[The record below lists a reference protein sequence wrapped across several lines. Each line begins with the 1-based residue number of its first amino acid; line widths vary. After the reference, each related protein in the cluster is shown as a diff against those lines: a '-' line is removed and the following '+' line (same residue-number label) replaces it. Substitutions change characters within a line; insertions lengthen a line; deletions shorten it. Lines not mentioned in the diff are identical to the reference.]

1 MFTPPEA
8 DRDSLPLSPMA
19 RHEPPDLEATLR
31 NLEALHRQIGQQI
44 AALRLLQEQHG
55 LGIHGTFSPPE
66 PYGKTPGQAAGDPTP
81 YSLSVPAAQPDLLN
95 PAKPSGMP
103 ADIHSKRSKPAKAK
117 PVEPVLTLDEAK
129 QAVLDCYILDH
140 PGNADRLLKT
150 LIFRLLDGSVKGF
163 KSKDLPAARIVVRSM
178 LEHAGIRSSGQGFND
193 GRLRSLMRR
202 FLPFEPITSIRRLP
216 R

>member
-1 MFTPPEA
+1 
-8 DRDSLPLSPMA
+8 MA

-31 NLEALHRQIGQQI
+31 SLEALHRQIGQQI
-44 AALRLLQEQHG
+44 AALRLMQEQYG
-55 LGIHGTFSPPE
+55 LGTFYGTIEIPP
-66 PYGKTPGQAAGDPTP
+66 PYGKVDKNDTGDTAA
-81 YSLSVPAAQPDLLN
+81 YSLSAPAGQPDLLAS
-95 PAKPSGMP
+95 AKPSGLP
-103 ADIHSKRSKPAKAK
+103 AEIHPKKSKAANAKT
-117 PVEPVLTLDEAK
+117 VEPVLTLDEAK
-129 QAVLDCYILDH
+129 NAVLDGYVLDH

-150 LIFRLLDGSVKGF
+150 LVFRLLDGSVKGF

-178 LEHAGIRSSGQGFND
+178 LDHAGIRSSGQGFND